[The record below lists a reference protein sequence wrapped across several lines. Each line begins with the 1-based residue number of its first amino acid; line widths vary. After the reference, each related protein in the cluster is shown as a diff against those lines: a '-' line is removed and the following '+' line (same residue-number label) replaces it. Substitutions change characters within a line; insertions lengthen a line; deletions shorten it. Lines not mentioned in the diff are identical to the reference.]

1 MTHLKKERARDGQ
14 ETIRGGV
21 NCEGTRLELR
31 SLEYGKEQLQLNA
44 R

>member
-1 MTHLKKERARDGQ
+1 MAHSKKKRSRDGQ

-21 NCEGTRLELR
+21 NCEGTQLELR